1 MYCYRNAQIV
11 TYGGFGSASV
21 LPQSRSHKPS
31 LFRSDEGRSTDA
43 ASESQPESWN
53 VDKRLGTTGAGGG
66 NRKRM

>member
-11 TYGGFGSASV
+11 TYGGFGSA

-43 ASESQPESWN
+43 ASESQPERL
-53 VDKRLGTTGAGGG
+53 DKRLGRTGGRWGE
-66 NRKRM
+66 